1 MGESASASK
10 LDSSPPKKKVSG
22 MDARN
27 SLLYMVKG
35 RVVVAVLPILMRR
48 EDKYKEEVES

>member
-1 MGESASASK
+1 
-10 LDSSPPKKKVSG
+10 

-27 SLLYMVKG
+27 SPLYMVKG

-48 EDKYKEEVES
+48 EDKSI

>member
-1 MGESASASK
+1 LHLQA
-10 LDSSPPKKKVSG
+10 DSSPPKEKVSG